1 VSGIEPPIKFEGV
14 GSGLHTQE
22 IINALMAIERRPL
35 HRLEAEKTVLEA
47 QEQALSGLRTALQSL
62 SLATEELR
70 SPLLFQTVQTA
81 TSSDPSVVGATL
93 TGTAPP
99 GAYTVVVSQLA
110 TAAQRSFSFKSP
122 TAETAITI
130 EGHELKVRAGETL
143 GELAAAINGDSELK
157 LLAATSGTETLVL
170 SERETGLQS
179 GSYIT
184 VSGGTVLTEVTG
196 SAYAGSNA
204 TYSINGKE
212 GSSRSNVLTEAIAG
226 VTLTLSGLTPTT
238 GVTVTISPPE
248 PDSKQVVEAVKNFIS
263 AYNTVLQTVDGELNT
278 KPKPNLA
285 AEAEYRKGS
294 LFGDAE
300 LLGMEASLR
309 QEIYTPIPGLPSTL
323 SNLSQIGVSSGQPS
337 GTAPPS
343 QSAIEGRLS
352 LEEGKLIEA
361 LRANPEGVHKLLFE
375 FATRFGNLIEGY
387 AGPAGTLSARIGGD
401 EGQVRSLGT
410 AATHLKET
418 LELRQHQL
426 EARFLAMET
435 TVGRLKSQDAYVTA
449 QLAKLG
455 PGVLF

>member
-1 VSGIEPPIKFEGV
+1 MSGIEPPIKFEGV

-99 GAYTVVVSQLA
+99 GAYTLVVSQLA

-248 PDSKQVVEAVKNFIS
+248 PDSKQVVEAVKSFIS

-285 AEAEYRKGS
+285 AEAEYRKGT

-352 LEEGKLIEA
+352 LEEGKLIQA
-361 LRANPEGVHKLLFE
+361 LRANPEGVHKLLVE

-401 EGQVRSLGT
+401 EGQVRSLGA
-410 AATHLKET
+410 AATQLEET